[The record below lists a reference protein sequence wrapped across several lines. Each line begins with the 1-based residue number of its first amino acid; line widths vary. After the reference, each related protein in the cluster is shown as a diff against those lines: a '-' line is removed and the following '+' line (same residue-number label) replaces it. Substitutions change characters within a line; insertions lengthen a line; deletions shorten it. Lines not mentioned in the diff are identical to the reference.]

1 MRIISCIE
9 DRQVIQAILKHLEL
23 WLVKSK
29 PTPKAHA
36 PPALNQHG
44 SGPPGYIL
52 DHFSQLPMNDNS
64 FYPAKRGTTPGM
76 LTFSPKK
83 RWRIGGGRNRYARMS
98 LKNTRGA
105 SPNHWN
111 PALATSIPK
120 IPPIPAEPVPKQTQ
134 DLVLRF
140 S

>member
-23 WLVKSK
+23 RLVKSK

-36 PPALNQHG
+36 PPA
-44 SGPPGYIL
+44 GYIL

-64 FYPAKRGTTPGM
+64 LYPAKRGTTPGM

-83 RWRIGGGRNRYARMS
+83 RWRIGGGRNWYARMS